1 MTSTTGRVEE
11 KSPLKVNLNM
21 LMSYMDDTSLG
32 TLLLFD
38 TAPIFDGLL
47 SLLVVP
53 VSLLRSLLLL
63 CVLLVL
69 LVVVDQA

>member
-1 MTSTTGRVEE
+1 
-11 KSPLKVNLNM
+11 
-21 LMSYMDDTSLG
+21 MDDTSLG
-32 TLLLFD
+32 TLLLVD

-53 VSLLRSLLLL
+53 VSPLRFLLLL

-69 LVVVDQA
+69 LVVVDQARI

>member
-1 MTSTTGRVEE
+1 
-11 KSPLKVNLNM
+11 
-21 LMSYMDDTSLG
+21 MDDESLG

-47 SLLVVP
+47 YLLVVP

-63 CVLLVL
+63 RVLLVL